1 MATLAPAHRRTLE
14 RAVKEARL
22 VAEAAIREEVV
33 RLGVAADRAPDH
45 VQADQAVAA
54 LRRALREH
62 ARALGDRVAAD
73 GPLDRL
79 VEAAAYLR
87 WHRLLFVAFL
97 DARGLLRH
105 PDGDPLTLDDCHALA
120 AEEGAS
126 DGWSLAARYAAHIL
140 PAAFAEDDPAVR
152 LTLAPEHEARLRRIV
167 GDLPA
172 EVFAASDALGWT
184 YQYWRAAEKDA
195 INARGAKIGADELP
209 AVTQLFTEPYM
220 VRFLIDNTLGA
231 WWAGKRFAADPAL
244 AQAPDEATLRARL
257 ALPGADWAWLRFVR
271 EGEGEG
277 VGEGGGT
284 DESRP
289 WRPAAGTFPGWP
301 ERAAAITM
309 LDPCCGSGHFLTEA
323 LPVLV
328 ALRCAEDEALDP
340 ASAVAAVL
348 RDNLHGLEI
357 DGRCVQIAAFAV
369 ALAAW
374 DVGGWQ
380 DLPNPHIAWVGS
392 MPSYSRQ
399 EFEALGNGDADLR
412 RSLGAL
418 YDLFRQAPLLGSL
431 IEVTGSLDLVDRA
444 NLDGVGAAMARLA
457 ERTRES
463 EPGRAEGAIAA
474 RGMADAAA
482 LLARNWVLQLTNVPY
497 LGRGKQNADLRAHL
511 ERRFKDAKPDL
522 ATAMLVRMLRSTVRG
537 GSVAAV
543 TPQNWLFLGSY
554 RALRMQLLT
563 EAKLDIVVGLGPRA
577 FEAISGEVVNAALLA
592 LTAST
597 PTSDAAATTLD
608 ANQARSPSEKA
619 QILTAAAAGLVTQAD
634 QRSNPD
640 TRITLS
646 TIDNSALLAR
656 FASCFAGILN
666 GDTARFVSYFWER
679 HILTD
684 RWTYLQSTVDE
695 SNFMGGMSRTI
706 LYDSKNG
713 HLPIDRVIRREQLH
727 DSDQRGRT
735 IWGKKGVAL
744 NQMGDLPCNWYLGN
758 KFDSNVAALVPH
770 DEAHLPAIMAFCSS
784 PKYSA
789 AVRQVDAKMNVT
801 NASLTK
807 VPFDLAH
814 WTAVAAERYPNG
826 LPEPYSDDPTQW
838 LFHGHP
844 AQAETGTGLHV
855 ALARLCGY
863 RWPAE
868 SDGEMRLSE
877 EARGWIARAAELPD
891 GDPDGLLPL
900 VACGGEAPLAE
911 RLRTFLR
918 AAFGNAW
925 SADLETRL
933 VGEADAKLGG
943 TTRRSAV
950 TIDDWL
956 RNRAFAQHAKLF
968 HQRPFLWQVWDGR
981 EDGFSAFVHYHRLGR
996 AALEKL
1002 TYTLLGDWI
1011 ARSDSD
1017 GEGGRSEAAR
1027 ALQAKLRAILEGEA
1041 PYDIFVRWKP
1051 LERQP
1056 LGWEPDLDDGVRMNI
1071 RPFVTAQ
1078 VLRAPLNIHW
1088 RKDRGTDVAS
1098 APWYPVHGGERIND
1112 HHTTL
1117 AEKRAARA
1125 PTG

>member
-1 MATLAPAHRRTLE
+1 MPTLAPADRRTLE
-14 RAVKEARL
+14 RAVKEARI

-33 RLGVAADRAPDH
+33 RLGIIADRAPDH
-45 VQADQAVAA
+45 VHADRDLAA

-73 GPLDRL
+73 GSLDRL
-79 VEAAAYLR
+79 TEAAAYLR
-87 WHRLLFVAFL
+87 WHRLLFVGFL
-97 DARGLLRH
+97 NARGLLRH

-140 PAAFAEDDPAVR
+140 PAAFAENDPAVQ

-167 GDLPA
+167 GELPA
-172 EVFAASDALGWT
+172 EVFAATDALGWT

-195 INARGAKIGADELP
+195 INERSVKIGADELP

-220 VRFLIDNTLGA
+220 VGFLIDNTLGA

-244 AQAPDEATLRARL
+244 AQAPDEETLRARL
-257 ALPGADWAWLRFVR
+257 TLPGVNWAWLRFVR
-271 EGEGEG
+271 EGEDG
-277 VGEGGGT
+277 
-284 DESRP
+284 P

-301 ERAAAITM
+301 EQAAAINM

-328 ALRCAEDEALDP
+328 ALRCAEDERLDP
-340 ASAVAAVL
+340 AYAVAAVL

-380 DLPNPHIAWVGS
+380 NLPNPHIAWVGS
-392 MPSYSRQ
+392 MPSYTRQ
-399 EFEALGNGDADLR
+399 EFEALGNGDSDLR

-463 EPGRAEGAIAA
+463 QPGRAEGAIAA

-482 LLARNWVLQLTNVPY
+482 LLARSWVLQLTNVPY
-497 LGRGKQNADLRAHL
+497 LGRGKQNPDLKAHL
-511 ERRFKDAKPDL
+511 ERHFSDAKNDL
-522 ATAMLVRMLRSTVRG
+522 ATAMTVRMLRGATPG

-543 TPQNWLFLGSY
+543 TPQNWLFLTSY
-554 RALRMQLLT
+554 RRLRERLLEQST
-563 EAKLDIVVGLGPRA
+563 LNLLIGLGSRA
-577 FEAISGEVVNAALLA
+577 FAAISGEVVNAAMVA
-592 LTAST
+592 LTASRPGELT
-597 PTSDAAATTLD
+597 CASAMDLNDANNPEAKASLLHGGQINIVAQDAQRGNPDSRISMEQATVSTLLGAHALSYAGVNCGDESHYARTFWEVTEFGSTWSLQGGGADKVSPWSGCSYALLWERNQGRLRAEVEEKLGIAGAAAWL
-608 ANQARSPSEKA
+608 RG
-619 QILTAAAAGLVTQAD
+619 AAGWGRRGVLV
-634 QRSNPD
+634 R
-640 TRITLS
+640 L
-646 TIDNSALLAR
+646 
-656 FASCFAGILN
+656 
-666 GDTARFVSYFWER
+666 
-679 HILTD
+679 
-684 RWTYLQSTVDE
+684 
-695 SNFMGGMSRTI
+695 MSDLPAC
-706 LYDSKNG
+706 LY
-713 HLPIDRVIRREQLH
+713 E
-727 DSDQRGRT
+727 
-735 IWGKKGVAL
+735 
-744 NQMGDLPCNWYLGN
+744 GDLWDGN
-758 KFDSNVAALVPH
+758 SGAIIPGDPQNLAA
-770 DEAHLPAIMAFCSS
+770 IWTFCSS
-784 PKYSA
+784 SDFERS
-789 AVRQVDAKMNVT
+789 VRRIDRKMNVT
-801 NASLTK
+801 PATLAK

-814 WTAVAAERYPNG
+814 WSAVAAERYPNG

-868 SDGEMRLSE
+868 SDAEMRLSD

-891 GDPDGLLPL
+891 GDADGLLPL
-900 VACGGEAPLAE
+900 VACGGEAPLAD
-911 RLRTFLR
+911 RLRAYLR
-918 AAFGNAW
+918 AAFGAEW
-925 SADLETRL
+925 SADLETKL
-933 VGEADAKLGG
+933 VVEADAQLGG
-943 TTRRSAV
+943 TTRRSAA

-981 EDGFSAFVHYHRLGR
+981 EDGFSAFLHYHRLGR

-1002 TYTLLGDWI
+1002 TYTLLGDWT
-1011 ARSDSD
+1011 ARSDAD

-1041 PYDIFVRWKP
+1041 PYDVFVRWKP
-1051 LERQP
+1051 LARQP

-1071 RPFVTAQ
+1071 RPFVAVQ
-1078 VLRAPLNIHW
+1078 VLRAPINIHW

-1098 APWYPVHGGERIND
+1098 APWYALHGGERIND

-1125 PTG
+1125 RSG

>member
-1 MATLAPAHRRTLE
+1 M
-14 RAVKEARL
+14 
-22 VAEAAIREEVV
+22 
-33 RLGVAADRAPDH
+33 
-45 VQADQAVAA
+45 
-54 LRRALREH
+54 
-62 ARALGDRVAAD
+62 
-73 GPLDRL
+73 
-79 VEAAAYLR
+79 
-87 WHRLLFVAFL
+87 
-97 DARGLLRH
+97 
-105 PDGDPLTLDDCHALA
+105 
-120 AEEGAS
+120 
-126 DGWSLAARYAAHIL
+126 
-140 PAAFAEDDPAVR
+140 
-152 LTLAPEHEARLRRIV
+152 
-167 GDLPA
+167 
-172 EVFAASDALGWT
+172 
-184 YQYWRAAEKDA
+184 
-195 INARGAKIGADELP
+195 
-209 AVTQLFTEPYM
+209 
-220 VRFLIDNTLGA
+220 
-231 WWAGKRFAADPAL
+231 
-244 AQAPDEATLRARL
+244 
-257 ALPGADWAWLRFVR
+257 
-271 EGEGEG
+271 
-277 VGEGGGT
+277 
-284 DESRP
+284 
-289 WRPAAGTFPGWP
+289 
-301 ERAAAITM
+301 
-309 LDPCCGSGHFLTEA
+309 
-323 LPVLV
+323 
-328 ALRCAEDEALDP
+328 LDP

-497 LGRGKQNADLRAHL
+497 LGRGKQDASLKDYVERQFADG
-511 ERRFKDAKPDL
+511 KQDL
-522 ATAMLVRMLRSTVRG
+522 ATTMLQRMAKSSSRG
-537 GSVAAV
+537 GAIASV
-543 TPQNWLFLGSY
+543 TPHNWLFLSGY
-554 RALRMQLLT
+554 RRFRRKMLTEYTFGCFSTLGEEAWEEFGDRGPPALLVVMLNQVPSPEETHFYLDAMSIPSRDSKKEALRSASLRLISQQAQLGNPDFRIALPAASSHSLLQEFAEGYAGVCT
-563 EAKLDIVVGLGPRA
+563 GDIPKFGRNFWEMSERGSRWE
-577 FEAISGEVVNAALLA
+577 FQ
-592 LTAST
+592 AST
-597 PTSDAAATTLD
+597 VEETANFAGLSGVLLWEGDAGQLRQQVEEKLGVQGAAAWL
-608 ANQARSPSEKA
+608 RGG
-619 QILTAAAAGLVTQAD
+619 AAWG
-634 QRSNPD
+634 
-640 TRITLS
+640 
-646 TIDNSALLAR
+646 
-656 FASCFAGILN
+656 
-666 GDTARFVSYFWER
+666 
-679 HILTD
+679 
-684 RWTYLQSTVDE
+684 
-695 SNFMGGMSRTI
+695 
-706 LYDSKNG
+706 
-713 HLPIDRVIRREQLH
+713 RR
-727 DSDQRGRT
+727 
-735 IWGKKGVAL
+735 GVAVSSMR
-744 NQMGDLPCNWYLGN
+744 NLPATQYLGTLWDN
-758 KFDSNVAALVPH
+758 NAGVIVPR
-770 DEAHLPAIMAFCSS
+770 DEAHLPALWAFCSS
-784 PKYSA
+784 AEFAPE
-789 AVRQVDAKMNVT
+789 VRRIDRKLNVT
-801 NASLTK
+801 NATLVK

-814 WTAVAAERYPNG
+814 WTAVAAECYPDG
-826 LPEPYSDDPTQW
+826 LPEPYSDDPTEW

-891 GDPDGLLPL
+891 GDADGLLPL
-900 VACGGEAPLAE
+900 VACGGEVPLAE
-911 RLRTFLR
+911 RLRAFLR
-918 AAFGNAW
+918 AAFGDAW

-943 TTRRSAV
+943 TTRRSAA

-981 EDGFSAFVHYHRLGR
+981 EDGFSAFLHYHRLGR

-1011 ARSDSD
+1011 ARSNAD
-1017 GEGGRSEAAR
+1017 GESGWSEAGR

-1051 LERQP
+1051 LARQP

-1088 RKDRGTDVAS
+1088 RKDRGTDVVS

-1125 PTG
+1125 PSG